1 MEKISGIIGSSPRLK
16 STDLQSAPPARPGS
30 PTFGRPV
37 GESTLAHRKDLTTA
51 QKANMLREQMLE
63 DKKAWKEQEAVQNI
77 ANKFFMNQIE
87 QRNAVQASPAQGV
100 QIPGES
106 VSVSVPVEEATPE
119 ISELTQEEMKY
130 MPKGSYLDRS
140 A

>member
-16 STDLQSAPPARPGS
+16 STDLQSAPPARPGA
-30 PTFGRPV
+30 PTFGRPI

-63 DKKAWKEQEAVQNI
+63 DKKAFQEREAIQNM

-87 QRNAVQASPAQGV
+87 QRKALELA
-100 QIPGES
+100 
-106 VSVSVPVEEATPE
+106 PVEGTETPGAPAVEEPAAVAPE